1 LIQSWWEAIGV
12 KTSVKHYPPSVL
24 FGAYAAN
31 GIFTR
36 GNYTVGMD
44 QQSYGV
50 SGTSIP
56 QIFLCN
62 QFPPAGFN
70 TVRICNPALDKMMER
85 FEGSYDPV
93 ERKAVLADIQ
103 RTVARDVPVVTLFFP
118 QDNAVFNSDLLNVGT
133 FANLDDAYRWSI

>member
-1 LIQSWWEAIGV
+1 
-12 KTSVKHYPPSVL
+12 
-24 FGAYAAN
+24 
-31 GIFTR
+31 
-36 GNYTVGMD
+36 
-44 QQSYGV
+44 
-50 SGTSIP
+50 
-56 QIFLCN
+56 
-62 QFPPAGFN
+62 
-70 TVRICNPALDKMMER
+70 MER